1 MFYEVM
7 SKLNKYLK
15 ELQKEVDKIEIK
27 NDLKEVIIITEYI
40 MELEEEI
47 ARLNKIIDE
56 LEKYLTTNIRHS
68 ADRQVYGNV
77 YYKLKEL
84 KEEGK

>member
-1 MFYEVM
+1 M
-7 SKLNKYLK
+7 NKHLK

-27 NDLKEVIIITEYI
+27 NELKEVIIITEYI

-56 LEKYLTTNIRHS
+56 LEKYLTLQIAHTE
-68 ADRQVYGNV
+68 DRQIYGKV